1 MANKPHPP
9 ILIHGRTTGNINV
22 PLQADASGVLQTS
35 ASGGGG
41 GASTIADGAD
51 VTQGAIADAA
61 VAAGAAGTLSAKLR
75 SISRDI
81 ASYIAQILDFDTGG
95 GTANTPVIGIA
106 LPASG
111 GPVAGGT
118 TTNPL
123 NVASGFSVK
132 TYDYV
137 SYASASTT
145 DTYVFKTGGSGGTT
159 QATIVVTWTDSTKT
173 VLSNVTKT

>member
-1 MANKPHPP
+1 MANRPYPP

-35 ASGGGG
+35 GSGGGG
-41 GASTIADGAD
+41 TSDASAANQTLEIA
-51 VTQGAIADAA
+51 AIN
-61 VAAGAAGTLSAKLR
+61 KLN
-75 SISRDI
+75 
-81 ASYIAQILDFDTGG
+81 AQILDLDSGA
-95 GTANTPVIGIA
+95 GTANTVGFFVA

-118 TTNPL
+118 TTNPI

-132 TYDYV
+132 AYDYV